1 MPPLVTIGVT
11 AFNAQDNIERAVRSA
26 LQQDWSNL
34 EVVVV
39 DDASSDQTGE
49 IVERIV
55 LKDSRVRL
63 VRHAK
68 NLGVGA
74 ARNSIINAASGE
86 FVAFFDD
93 DDESEASRIGAQW
106 ARIMRYEMKFAM
118 GAPVICHT
126 ARLQTTGDGAERVEP
141 TMGCREGAS
150 APHGP
155 AVASRILWGTRLDQ
169 GFGAVATCSQMAR
182 TSTYRA
188 TGGFDAAFRRSEDTE
203 FCVRLALMGGHFV
216 GIDSPLV
223 RQKLTARADKTLDNE
238 LKYKLMLL
246 AKHKQT
252 APTPGHFSAASG
264 FLRFK
269 YALQRRARFSALIC
283 LLQLLVTHP
292 VLTTDRLDQAIRR
305 GASKPNLAHF
315 TR

>member
-1 MPPLVTIGVT
+1 MPPLVTIGIT
-11 AFNAQDNIERAVRSA
+11 AFNAQNNIERAVRSA

-39 DDASSDQTGE
+39 DDASSDQTPE
-49 IVERIV
+49 LVERLV
-55 LKDSRVRL
+55 TEDSRVRL
-63 VRHAK
+63 VRHAE
-68 NLGVGA
+68 NLGVAA
-74 ARNSIINAASGE
+74 ARNSIIDCGSGE

-93 DDESEASRIGAQW
+93 DDESDATRVWAQWSRITQ
-106 ARIMRYEMKFAM
+106 YELEFAM

-126 ARLQTTGDGAERVEP
+126 ARLQSTGDGAERVEP
-141 TMGCREGAS
+141 TMGCREGEP

-188 TGGFDAAFRRSEDTE
+188 AGGFDAEFKRSEDTE
-203 FCVRLALMGGHFV
+203 FCVRLALLGGHFV
-216 GIDSPLV
+216 GIESPLV
-223 RQKLTARADKTLDNE
+223 RQRLTARADKTLDNE

-246 AKHKQT
+246 AKHQQT
-252 APTPGHFSAASG
+252 APTPGHFFAASG

-269 YALQRRARFSALIC
+269 SALQRRARFSALIC
-283 LLQLLVTHP
+283 LLRLIVTHP
-292 VLTTDRLDQAIRR
+292 VLTFDRLDQAIRR
-305 GASKPNLAHF
+305 GATKPNLAHF
-315 TR
+315 AR

>member
-1 MPPLVTIGVT
+1 MSALVTIGIT
-11 AFNAQDNIERAVRSA
+11 AYNAEDRVAHAIQSA
-26 LQQDWSNL
+26 LLQDWPDL
-34 EVVVV
+34 EAIVV
-39 DDASSDQTGE
+39 DDGSSDQTTE
-49 IVERIV
+49 VVERIARE
-55 LKDSRVRL
+55 DGRVRL
-63 VRHAK
+63 IKHHH
-68 NLGVGA
+68 NMGVGA
-74 ARNSIINAASGE
+74 ARNSVIEAAAGE

-93 DDESEASRIGAQW
+93 DDESDATRIGAQW
-106 ARIMRYEMKFAM
+106 SRITQYESEFAM

-126 ARLQTTGDGAERVEP
+126 VRVQSTGYGAERVEP
-141 TMGCREGAS
+141 TMGCRKGEP
-150 APHGP
+150 APYGP

-188 TGGFDAAFRRSEDTE
+188 VGGFDAAFRRSEDTE

>member
-1 MPPLVTIGVT
+1 MTPLVSIGVT

-39 DDASSDQTGE
+39 DDASSDQTAE
-49 IVERIV
+49 IVERLV
-55 LKDSRVRL
+55 LEDSRVRL
-63 VRHAK
+63 VRHAE

-74 ARNSIINAASGE
+74 ARNSIIEAASGE

-93 DDESEASRIGAQW
+93 DDESEASRIAAQW
-106 ARIMRYEMKFAM
+106 SRITQYETDFAM

-141 TMGCREGAS
+141 TMGCRMGEP

-182 TSTYRA
+182 TSTYRT

-223 RQKLTARADKTLDNE
+223 RQRLTARAGKTLDNE
-238 LKYKLMLL
+238 LRYKLLLL
-246 AKHKQT
+246 AKHKHT
-252 APTPGHFSAASG
+252 APTPGHFSAATG
-264 FLRFK
+264 FLQFK
-269 YALQRRARFSALIC
+269 TALQRRARFSALIH
-283 LLQLLVTHP
+283 LLHLLVKHP
-292 VLTTDRLDQAIRR
+292 LLTIDRLDQAYRR
-305 GASKPNLAHF
+305 GASQPNLAHF
-315 TR
+315 NR